1 MELSEWWLK
10 TNESYLGYVI
20 FTSYGDLCINL
31 LISMKSLSR
40 QNLVLIWIS
49 LFGIFNPL
57 FVGFMP
63 SKTVSSAPFLY
74 QSNNS
79 HSVTF
84 HKLSYV
90 AVVSLSYN
98 LVLISN
104 GSKAYMIYSTTP
116 RFSILLFEN
125 WKSFFSSSVSFS
137 YIFLYYFIT
146 IYLSLVSAFPTAL
159 YFSVHLL
166 HFDLFSSFVQSSNFS
181 LLQHILCFRLLL
193 YKVNK
198 ICLNSDTL
206 ASYLSDSSLVHNC

>member
-1 MELSEWWLK
+1 M
-10 TNESYLGYVI
+10 
-20 FTSYGDLCINL
+20 
-31 LISMKSLSR
+31 ISKKSPSWK
-40 QNLVLIWIS
+40 NLVLIRIS
-49 LFGIFNPL
+49 LFVIFNPL

-63 SKTVSSAPFLY
+63 SKTVFSAPFLY

-84 HKLSYV
+84 HKPSYV
-90 AVVSLSYN
+90 VLVSLSYN
-98 LVLISN
+98 LLLISN
-104 GSKAYMIYSTTP
+104 GLKAFMIYSNTP

-125 WKSFFSSSVSFS
+125 WKSFFSSSVSLS

-146 IYLSLVSAFPTAL
+146 IYLSLISAFPTAL

-181 LLQHILCFRLLL
+181 LLWHILCFRLLL

-198 ICLNSDTL
+198 ICLNSDPL
-206 ASYLSDSSLVHNC
+206 ALYLSDTSLVHNC